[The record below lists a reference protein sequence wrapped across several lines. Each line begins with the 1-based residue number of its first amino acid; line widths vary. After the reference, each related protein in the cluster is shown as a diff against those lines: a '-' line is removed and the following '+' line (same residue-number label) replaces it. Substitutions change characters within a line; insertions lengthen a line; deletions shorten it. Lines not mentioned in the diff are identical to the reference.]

1 MAQTARSEGMGIEGG
16 DGEVGH
22 GWLEKG
28 GNRRHNA
35 LCSRLSAPLDFFQL
49 YGSSLKTGP
58 FRGRFGKKVRRDRVI
73 YLRPFCRDGGV
84 FFGRGERKRFHL
96 LRHRTR
102 SHSSRVTR
110 FQRAQLPSP
119 MKPSVLLALLA
130 AGML

>member
-1 MAQTARSEGMGIEGG
+1 
-16 DGEVGH
+16 
-22 GWLEKG
+22 
-28 GNRRHNA
+28 
-35 LCSRLSAPLDFFQL
+35 
-49 YGSSLKTGP
+49 
-58 FRGRFGKKVRRDRVI
+58 VI